1 MSQAEII
8 LLTPILTLI
17 VVALV
22 GFVGC
27 GSYLG
32 PGGSE
37 ETEEKKP
44 EEQQPPSQQPPSQ
57 QPPPASATPV
67 EAYTKAI
74 EATPG
79 FVALWLL
86 NEEKGNLA
94 FPVGP
99 LATTAKGVYTD
110 APGTAAG
117 TGYALDAEG
126 VLYSKDKADFA
137 AEFAA
142 GGYIEVPFAG
152 PLNPDPKAP
161 GFSIELWVKPD
172 TTQGGDRHVLVSS
185 HRINSPNDQ
194 RGYEIGLLEV
204 PNQIHQQVYG
214 RVYSSGGVQT
224 MTEITVPLPDIAG
237 DAADWRYV
245 VFTYTWDG
253 TKGWVNLRV
262 QMLTSK
268 AVYSAA
274 QKEAWYDNVVEPDT
288 ETLRFAA
295 NHQSTP
301 GLALAAGRL
310 DNIAYYNAPLDDAA
324 MTSHFSLI

>member
-1 MSQAEII
+1 MSQAEIF
-8 LLTPILTLI
+8 LLTPILTLV
-17 VVALV
+17 VVALA

-27 GSYLG
+27 GKYLG
-32 PGGSE
+32 PEPGE
-37 ETEEKKP
+37 DKP
-44 EEQQPPSQQPPSQ
+44 VEQTPPAQTPQQPQQP
-57 QPPPASATPV
+57 QPPAPDTPV
-67 EAYTKAI
+67 VAYRKAI

-86 NEEKGNLA
+86 NEGMGNEA
-94 FPVGP
+94 HPVGSLSP
-99 LATTAKGVYTD
+99 PTKGVYTD
-110 APGTAAG
+110 APGTAVG
-117 TGYALDAEG
+117 TGYKLNADG
-126 VLYSKDKADFA
+126 VQRAKDMTDFA
-137 AEFAA
+137 AEFTAA
-142 GGYIEVPFAG
+142 GYIEVPFRG
-152 PLNPDPKAP
+152 PLNPDPKGM

-172 TTQGGDRHVLVSS
+172 TSQGGDRHVLVSS
-185 HRINSPNDQ
+185 HRINSPNNQ
-194 RGYEIGLLEV
+194 QGYEIGLLEV
-204 PNQIHQQVYG
+204 PNQIHHQVYG

-224 MTEITVPLPDIAG
+224 MTEISVPLPDSAG

-253 TKGWVNLRV
+253 TKGWLDLRV

-268 AVYSAA
+268 AVFSAV

-310 DNIAYYNAPLDDAA
+310 DNIAFYNAPLNDAV
-324 MTSHFSLI
+324 MLNHFSLV